1 MVLASGRSH
10 ANHRATRAAT
20 HSSSHLVRGRAG
32 TLRRPIPYLLAA
44 ASWARH
50 ARAALVDRRV
60 DAAREVLRLA
70 GNAAQICLRDP
81 ALYVFVVDGGPLAL
95 LTRDV
100 SAGSSTLHAA
110 DRVAR

>member
-1 MVLASGRSH
+1 M
-10 ANHRATRAAT
+10 
-20 HSSSHLVRGRAG
+20 
-32 TLRRPIPYLLAA
+32 
-44 ASWARH
+44 
-50 ARAALVDRRV
+50 